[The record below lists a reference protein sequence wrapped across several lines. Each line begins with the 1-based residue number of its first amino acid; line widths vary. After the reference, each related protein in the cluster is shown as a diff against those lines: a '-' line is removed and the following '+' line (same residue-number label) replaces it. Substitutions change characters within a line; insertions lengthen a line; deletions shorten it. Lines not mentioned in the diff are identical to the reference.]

1 MSLLIVDRNLC
12 YMVYYAII
20 VCTFP
25 ISM

>member
-1 MSLLIVDRNLC
+1 MILLIVDRNLR